1 VIAYYRKPYE
11 LFGFLSK
18 VSNLIQIKIVKKKWK
33 IIELLFLVTRPQD
46 MLPLAPGTNNG
57 VDAIV
62 DADPD
67 YIENY
72 DEVLLKSTSQE

>member
-1 VIAYYRKPYE
+1 M
-11 LFGFLSK
+11 
-18 VSNLIQIKIVKKKWK
+18 
-33 IIELLFLVTRPQD
+33 TRPQD

-62 DADPD
+62 DAGPD